1 MVSMAPLGPRD
12 APAVSAGLVAQGL
25 AVPDL
30 AVPDLVAQVSRVSKR
45 FGPVEALHDVSLD
58 VPRGRVLGIIG
69 RSGAGKSTL
78 IRLLNGLERPDSGSV
93 RFEGQELTGC
103 SERALQPVRQ
113 RIGMIFQHFNL
124 LSAKTVAANVALP
137 LRIVG
142 RAKPERT
149 RRVAELLDLVGLS
162 DKAAA
167 YPAQL
172 SGGQKQRVGIARA
185 LAADPALLLSD
196 EATSALDPETTAS
209 ILALLRDIN
218 RRLGLSIV
226 LITHEMSVIRAVA
239 DEVAVLEGGRLI
251 EQGPVAEVLTRPQ
264 SPGAQRLVAAVQ
276 PPLPPALRA
285 ALSAHPAA
293 DRDPVL
299 RVDVVGEAARGPVLA
314 RLAAAVGAE
323 VTLLHGG
330 MDHVQDQPF
339 GRVWVSLHGPG
350 LDLGERAAAFLR
362 DGVSQVEIVGH
373 VLRAA

>member
-12 APAVSAGLVAQGL
+12 APAVSAGPVAQL
-25 AVPDL
+25 
-30 AVPDLVAQVSRVSKR
+30 SRVSKR
-45 FGPVEALHDVSLD
+45 FGTVAALDDVSLD
-58 VPRGRVLGIIG
+58 VPQGRVLGIIG

-93 RFEGQELTGC
+93 RFEGQELTGLG
-103 SERALQPVRQ
+103 ERALQPVRQ

-124 LSAKTVAANVALP
+124 LSAKTVAANVSLP

-142 RAKPERT
+142 RAEPERT

-162 DKAAA
+162 DKAAS

-185 LAADPALLLSD
+185 LAAGPALLLSD

-218 RRLGLSIV
+218 RRLGLSIA

-251 EQGPVAEVLTRPQ
+251 EQGLVAEVLTRPRA
-264 SPGAQRLVAAVQ
+264 PGTQRLVAAAVQ
-276 PPLPPALRA
+276 TPLPPSLRA
-285 ALSAHPAA
+285 ALSVQPAA

-299 RVDVVGEAARGPVLA
+299 RIDVVGPQARGPVLA
-314 RLAAAVGAE
+314 RLGAAVGAE
-323 VTLLHGG
+323 ITLLHGG

-339 GRVWVSLHGPG
+339 GRIWVSLHGPG
-350 LDLGERAAAFLR
+350 LDLGERAIAFLR
-362 DGVSQVEIVGH
+362 DGVSQVEVIGH
-373 VLRAA
+373 VPRAA